1 MRTLRV
7 LIVADQESKFIWD
20 YFDRSFFEGV
30 ELIISCGDLKPEY
43 LSFLVTML
51 PVPLLY
57 VPGNHDG
64 CYDRT
69 PPEGCVNLEECGV
82 YTYKGFRFLGFGG
95 CRSQSPKRH
104 HYTEKKMQTYIR
116 RSYPTILRNGGFD
129 VLVTHAAAQGLGDG
143 DDTFHQGFACFRRL
157 LDLWQPAYHLHGH
170 QHMTYSY
177 KQKRVEQYG
186 ATAVINGYNYCIMTL
201 ELPDQPTKRY
211 FPFRSCKRGSANVHH
226 Q

>member
-69 PPEGCVNLEECGV
+69 PPEGCINLEDCGV
-82 YTYKGFRFLGFGG
+82 YTFKGFRFLGFGG
-95 CRSQSPKRH
+95 CKSGYSKRH
-104 HYTEKKMQTYIR
+104 HYTEHDMQKYVR

-129 VLVTHAAAQGLGDG
+129 VLVTHAAARGLGDG
-143 DDTFHQGFACFRRL
+143 DDPFHQGFDCFRRL
-157 LDLWQPAYHLHGH
+157 IDAWQPKYHLHGH
-170 QHMTYSY
+170 QHLSYSY
-177 KQKRVEQYG
+177 KQKRTEQYG
-186 ATAVINGYNYCIMTL
+186 STSIINGYNYFMMTL
-201 ELPDQPTKRY
+201 ELPDAPVRRY
-211 FPFRSCKRGSANVHH
+211 FPIKPGKGGTDHVLHG
-226 Q
+226 